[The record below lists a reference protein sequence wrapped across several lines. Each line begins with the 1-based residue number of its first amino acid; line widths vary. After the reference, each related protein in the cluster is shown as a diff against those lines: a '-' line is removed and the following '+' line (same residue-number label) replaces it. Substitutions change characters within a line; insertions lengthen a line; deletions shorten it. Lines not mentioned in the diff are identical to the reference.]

1 MKKQYARLSG
11 RPTQVRIG
19 QLAGQTNRRSLWP
32 SREDLMPSR
41 FWHWLRSLTSQFQHG
56 QGLAEYGLL
65 LVLVAVTCVAILA
78 VVGQSID
85 GLYSQF
91 AAVFPR

>member
-1 MKKQYARLSG
+1 
-11 RPTQVRIG
+11 
-19 QLAGQTNRRSLWP
+19 
-32 SREDLMPSR
+32 MPSR
-41 FWHWLRSLTSQFQHG
+41 FWHWLRSLTSQFQQG

-65 LVLVAVTCVAILA
+65 LVLMAVACVAILT
-78 VVGQSID
+78 VVGRSID

>member
-1 MKKQYARLSG
+1 VQ
-11 RPTQVRIG
+11 Q
-19 QLAGQTNRRSLWP
+19 
-32 SREDLMPSR
+32 
-41 FWHWLRSLTSQFQHG
+41 G

-65 LVLVAVTCVAILA
+65 VVLMAVACVAVLT
-78 VVGQSID
+78 VVGRSID

>member
-1 MKKQYARLSG
+1 
-11 RPTQVRIG
+11 
-19 QLAGQTNRRSLWP
+19 
-32 SREDLMPSR
+32 MPSR
-41 FWHWLRSLTSQFQHG
+41 LWHWLRSRISQMQPG
-56 QGLAEYGLL
+56 QGLAEYGLIV
-65 LVLVAVTCVAILA
+65 VLIAVTCVTILT